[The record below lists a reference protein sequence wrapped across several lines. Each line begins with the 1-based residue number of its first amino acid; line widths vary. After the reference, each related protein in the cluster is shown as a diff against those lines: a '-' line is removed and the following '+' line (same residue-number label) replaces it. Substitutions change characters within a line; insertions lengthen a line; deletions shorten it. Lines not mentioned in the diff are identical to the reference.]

1 MKKIRKGDRVSIL
14 SGCDKGKQGDIIRV
28 VDNGRK
34 VLVQGINIIKKHT
47 KPNPQLG
54 TAGGIIEKEAPIF
67 LSKVGLYNPATKK
80 PDTVGFRTLEDGK
93 KVRYF
98 KSNGEVVDG

>member
-14 SGCDKGKQGDIIRV
+14 SGRDKGKQGDIIRV

-67 LSKVGLYNPATKK
+67 LSKVGLYNPATNKA
-80 PDTVGFRTLEDGK
+80 DTVGFRTLEGGK

>member
-14 SGCDKGKQGDIIRV
+14 SGRDKGKQGDIIRV

-67 LSKVGLYNPATKK
+67 
-80 PDTVGFRTLEDGK
+80 FI
-93 KVRYF
+93 
-98 KSNGEVVDG
+98 